1 MKRDWEAAFRT
12 IPVSP
17 SDRWLLG
24 FRQLGQFYTE
34 YCLLFSLR
42 TALIIF
48 NLFAEALHQILE
60 SQLGQELVSH
70 YLDDIIIVIRELD
83 FSSIDRMTSEF
94 ITLTD
99 LLGIPRNDVKNEYG
113 QKVSVLRYLL
123 NTNTFEMSI
132 PNDKITKIRNAIDNA
147 LRKQII
153 TLQEV

>member
-1 MKRDWEAAFRT
+1 
-12 IPVSP
+12 
-17 SDRWLLG
+17 
-24 FRQLGQFYTE
+24 
-34 YCLLFSLR
+34 
-42 TALIIF
+42 
-48 NLFAEALHQILE
+48 
-60 SQLGQELVSH
+60 
-70 YLDDIIIVIRELD
+70 
-83 FSSIDRMTSEF
+83 MTSEF

-153 TLQEV
+153 TLQEVQSIAGLLSWASLAIQLG